1 MATTKRKPRGKNE
14 QGSDFLE
21 NPEVISNQL
30 SKTEEFLSKN
40 RKMVFGIGGLIA
52 IIIAAIFIYRFT
64 METKNATAQEEM
76 FQAVFYFENGNFD
89 NALNGDG
96 NALGFLDII
105 NDYAGTEAA
114 NLASFYAGSIY
125 LQQREFQSALDM
137 LEDFSSDD
145 YLVAA
150 RKHVLIG
157 DAYMELGNFTNAA
170 AAYQKG
176 ASTHPNEQFSPQ
188 YLMKA
193 ALAFESA
200 GDTVKAISTY
210 DEVINKYS
218 ESIETTNA
226 RKFKA
231 RLEALAA
238 N

>member
-14 QGSDFLE
+14 QGNDFLE

-30 SKTEEFLSKN
+30 GKTEEFLSKN
-40 RKMVFGIGGLIA
+40 KKMVFGIGGLIA

-64 METKNATAQEEM
+64 METKNAEAQQEM
-76 FQAVFYFENGNFD
+76 FQAIFYFENGNLE

-96 NALGFLDII
+96 NALGFLDILD
-105 NDYAGTEAA
+105 DYSGTDAA

-137 LEDFSSDD
+137 LQDFSSDD
-145 YLVAA
+145 FLVSG

-157 DAYMELGNFTNAA
+157 DAYMELGNFADAA

-176 ASTHPNEQFSPQ
+176 ASTYPNEQFSPQ

-193 ALAFESA
+193 ALAFENA
-200 GDTVKAISTY
+200 GDTTKAISTY
-210 DEVINKYS
+210 DEVINKYP
-218 ESIETTNA
+218 ESLEITNA

>member
-14 QGSDFLE
+14 QGNDFLE

-30 SKTEEFLSKN
+30 GKTEEFLSKN
-40 RKMVFGIGGLIA
+40 KKMVFGIGGLIA

-64 METKNATAQEEM
+64 METKNAEAQQEM
-76 FQAVFYFENGNFD
+76 FQAIFYFENGNLE

-96 NALGFLDII
+96 NALGFLDILD
-105 NDYAGTEAA
+105 DYSGTDAS

-137 LEDFSSDD
+137 LQDFSSDD
-145 YLVAA
+145 FLVSG

-157 DAYMELGNFTNAA
+157 DAYMELGNFADAA

-176 ASTHPNEQFSPQ
+176 ASTYPNEQFSPQ

-193 ALAFESA
+193 ALAFENA
-200 GDTVKAISTY
+200 GDTTKAISTY
-210 DEVINKYS
+210 DEVINKYP
-218 ESIETTNA
+218 ESLEITNA

>member
-14 QGSDFLE
+14 QGNDFLE

-30 SKTEEFLSKN
+30 GKTEEFLSKN
-40 RKMVFGIGGLIA
+40 KKMVFGIGGLIA
-52 IIIAAIFIYRFT
+52 IIIAAIFIYRYT
-64 METKNATAQEEM
+64 METKNATAQDEM
-76 FQAVFYFENGNFD
+76 FQAVFYFENGNYD

-96 NALGFLDII
+96 NSLGFLDIV
-105 NDYAGTEAA
+105 NDYSGTEAA
-114 NLASFYAGSIY
+114 NLASFYAGAIY
-125 LQQREFQSALDM
+125 LQQRNFQAALDM

-145 YLVAA
+145 FLVAA

-157 DAYMELGNFTNAA
+157 DAYMELGNFTSAA

-176 ASTHPNEQFSPQ
+176 ASTHPNKQFSPQ

-193 ALAFESA
+193 ALAFENA
-200 GDTVKAISTY
+200 GDSNKAISTY
-210 DEVINKYS
+210 DEVINKYP
-218 ESIETTNA
+218 ESLEITNA

>member
-1 MATTKRKPRGKNE
+1 MATTKRKPRGKND

-30 SKTEEFLSKN
+30 SKTEAFLSQNK
-40 RKMVFGIGGLIA
+40 KMVFGIGGLIA
-52 IIIAAIFIYRFT
+52 VIIAAIFIYRYT
-64 METKNATAQEEM
+64 METKNATAQDEM
-76 FQAVFYFENGNFD
+76 FQAVFYFENGNLG

-96 NALGFLDII
+96 NSLGFLDII
-105 NDYAGTEAA
+105 NDYSGTEAA
-114 NLASFYAGSIY
+114 NLASFYAGAIY

-137 LEDFSSDD
+137 LKDFSSDD
-145 YLVAA
+145 YLIAA
-150 RKHVLIG
+150 RKHILIG

-170 AAYQKG
+170 SAYQKG
-176 ASTHPNEQFSPQ
+176 ASTHPNKFFSPQ

-200 GDTVKAISTY
+200 GDNTKAIATY
-210 DEVINKYS
+210 DELINKYP
-218 ESIETTNA
+218 ESVELTNA

-231 RLEALAA
+231 RLQALAA